1 MLGQLGLG
9 REKLTQEDHELKKK
23 KEWNLSMRL
32 IPLSRGADIFLEECW
47 TPERGVERFSE
58 MMFVKCFTE
67 HIMCSI
73 HRSGHIHG
81 GS

>member
-1 MLGQLGLG
+1 
-9 REKLTQEDHELKKK
+9 
-23 KEWNLSMRL
+23 MRL

-47 TPERGVERFSE
+47 MPERGVERFSE

-73 HRSGHIHG
+73 HRRSHIHS